1 MTATSIRRRQL
12 LFLVK
17 AVISLGLLALL
28 YRRVDLYALGAQ
40 LGRVR
45 AGWLVA
51 CFGLLY
57 LNTLISTLKWR
68 LLLAADGIHVPL
80 GTLLS
85 SYLIGSFFNVF
96 LPSTIG
102 GDVYRLVDIGRRSAR
117 TANTGASIF
126 ADRLSGFL
134 ALACYGLVAAVCAR
148 QYIPDA
154 RLMLLPLMAC
164 GGLAAAAFVVW
175 QQTLVRRLAGWLP
188 VRIQGRV
195 DRLLDPFLA
204 SIRVYGRQPGVLAR
218 MLAIS
223 FWFQFNAIL
232 AVYCLSRALAQGVP
246 LLPFAFFVPFITL
259 LETIP
264 VSLFGVGLRDTGYA
278 WFMASVGRGRAEA
291 AALALLYVA
300 VTLIYIAQG
309 GVLFA
314 LRRRRG

>member
-1 MTATSIRRRQL
+1 M
-12 LFLVK
+12 FLAK
-17 AVISLGLLALL
+17 AAVSLGLLALL
-28 YRRVDLYALGAQ
+28 YRRVDLHSLATQ
-40 LGRVR
+40 LAGVR
-45 AGWLVA
+45 PGWVA
-51 CFGLLY
+51 ACLALLY
-57 LNTLISTLKWR
+57 LNTLISTVKWR
-68 LLLAADGIHVPL
+68 LLLAADGIHLSL
-80 GTLLS
+80 GTLMAS
-85 SYLIGSFFNVF
+85 HLIGSFFNVF

-134 ALACYGLVAAVCAR
+134 ALACYGLVAAACAR

-154 RLMLLPLMAC
+154 RLMLLPLAAC
-164 GGLAAAAFVVW
+164 GGLAAVAFVVW
-175 QQTLVRRLAGWLP
+175 QQTLVRRLVGWLP
-188 VRIQGRV
+188 ARLQGRV

-232 AVYCLSRALAQGVP
+232 AVYCLSQALALGVP

-259 LETIP
+259 METIP
-264 VSLFGVGLRDTGYA
+264 VSVFGVGLRDTGYA

-314 LRRRRG
+314 VRRRRG